1 MLKDKKNIHAG
12 TFLDEALKH
21 EPDFFLP
28 DDFADKMALEIE
40 KRLAW
45 SQYLKEFIIYFG
57 VIAGI
62 IVIAL
67 AIIFFFDA
75 ESWANLAN
83 IFLSNINTIVGVGLI
98 ILFVFFT
105 DKVLLRYFSHKAK
118 LMRQA

>member
-1 MLKDKKNIHAG
+1 MSKDKKDIHAG
-12 TFLDEALKH
+12 RFLDEGLKH

-28 DDFADKMALEIE
+28 DDFADKIALKIE

-57 VIAGI
+57 VIAAI
-62 IVIAL
+62 IVVAL

-75 ESWANLAN
+75 ESWANLVN
-83 IFLSNINTIVGVGLI
+83 IFVSNINTIVGVGLI

-105 DKVLLRYFSHKAK
+105 DKVLLRYFSQKAK
-118 LMRQA
+118 LLQ